1 MNQQVCG
8 IPAGLWEE
16 YAVLQS
22 KANRAKLD
30 SYTWAIDDQ
39 LEQFLDSIKGRL
51 PADSEARSKLLH
63 NLVLNRTKKHSRRC
77 RMLEAY
83 RAPTP
88 ALDLEGE
95 TIDRLYVRKAVA
107 RVRSLATHQE
117 RRILWHLANGESYEG
132 MARAEGLSVSALK
145 TKVSRCRSRLKRAA
159 A

>member
-1 MNQQVCG
+1 MAAAVAERPDAAILLADDDDFLSG
-8 IPAGLWEE
+8 KRGGDEVARLLELALMRDIDPGAGE
-16 YAVLQS
+16 
-22 KANRAKLD
+22 D
-30 SYTWAIDDQ
+30 
-39 LEQFLDSIKGRL
+39 
-51 PADSEARSKLLH
+51 
-63 NLVLNRTKKHSRRC
+63 
-77 RMLEAY
+77 
-83 RAPTP
+83 

-117 RRILWHLANGESYEG
+117 WRILWHLANGESYEG